1 MRDQFERTSDSVS
14 RRRHWQG
21 LSTTCILTKLPT
33 EDVVC
38 RSSRNVS
45 DKLDLGSASIGEE
58 FLDTLEIL
66 QPRRTL
72 TTCLTS
78 LWTPTPGSIIVCNY
92 DARAIFESV
101 KRDSQ

>member
-1 MRDQFERTSDSVS
+1 MLSVS
-14 RRRHWQG
+14 YIFTKCRIVLANILEIQ
-21 LSTTCILTKLPT
+21 LLTKLPT

-45 DKLDLGSASIGEE
+45 DKLDLGSVSIGEE

-78 LWTPTPGSIIVCNY
+78 LWTPTPG
-92 DARAIFESV
+92 R
-101 KRDSQ
+101 

>member
-1 MRDQFERTSDSVS
+1 
-14 RRRHWQG
+14 RREEKEETPREA
-21 LSTTCILTKLPT
+21 SEDDRATVDTICVLTKLPT

-45 DKLDLGSASIGEE
+45 DKLDLDSVPIGEE
-58 FLDTLEIL
+58 FLDTLTIL

-78 LWTPTPGSIIVCNY
+78 LWTPTPG
-92 DARAIFESV
+92 R
-101 KRDSQ
+101 